1 MYHYFYG
8 LCESPFALTPDPK
21 YLFLSPSHKDALA
34 AMIYGVHERK
44 GFILILGEVGTG
56 KTTLVRHILGQSGMN
71 MKIAF
76 IFTPV
81 ASFEELLQM
90 VLQDLEVPCQ
100 SQQRLAMI
108 NALSDFLLQE
118 LVAERYVVLII
129 DEAQYLCPAI
139 LEDLRM
145 FSNVETAHNKLLQII
160 LVGQPELGEKLGHP
174 DLRQLRQR
182 IGLVAKLHPL
192 TVQETRHYIAHRLK
206 GAGYAGGELFTSRA
220 QATIYRASQGIPRL
234 INVICDKALVLGY
247 GADAKQITDRI
258 VKEVVKDWSV
268 FGPGIAP
275 APTRPRLRRAP
286 MLLVLMAVVLIL
298 VFMSEP
304 SRALLPR
311 LWRMLVEKA
320 SDIAAGRG
328 LLHF

>member
-1 MYHYFYG
+1 MYHHFYG

-56 KTTLVRHILGQSGMN
+56 KTTLARHILGQSGMN

-145 FSNVETAHNKLLQII
+145 FSNVETAHSKLLQII

-182 IGLVAKLHPL
+182 IGLVAGCDNLWNEKLREGMWK
-192 TVQETRHYIAHRLK
+192 ETDVS
-206 GAGYAGGELFTSRA
+206 LF
-220 QATIYRASQGIPRL
+220 
-234 INVICDKALVLGY
+234 GY
-247 GADAKQITDRI
+247 GGRKRLHSLLDSRRKNLQKGFSSTPRPQADFVPEGHVIFSLAVI
-258 VKEVVKDWSV
+258 VCLSICCALAQLSV
-268 FGPGIAP
+268 
-275 APTRPRLRRAP
+275 
-286 MLLVLMAVVLIL
+286 
-298 VFMSEP
+298 
-304 SRALLPR
+304 
-311 LWRMLVEKA
+311 RMIVTPL
-320 SDIAAGRG
+320 
-328 LLHF
+328 

>member
-1 MYHYFYG
+1 MYHHFYG

-34 AMIYGVHERK
+34 SMIYGVHERK

-71 MKIAF
+71 IKIAF

-100 SQQRLAMI
+100 SQQRLTMI

-129 DEAQYLCPAI
+129 DEAQYLCPDI

-160 LVGQPELGEKLGHP
+160 LVGQPELGKSLG
-174 DLRQLRQR
+174 
-182 IGLVAKLHPL
+182 
-192 TVQETRHYIAHRLK
+192 TRTCVSCAN
-206 GAGYAGGELFTSRA
+206 
-220 QATIYRASQGIPRL
+220 AS
-234 INVICDKALVLGY
+234 A
-247 GADAKQITDRI
+247 
-258 VKEVVKDWSV
+258 
-268 FGPGIAP
+268 
-275 APTRPRLRRAP
+275 
-286 MLLVLMAVVLIL
+286 
-298 VFMSEP
+298 
-304 SRALLPR
+304 
-311 LWRMLVEKA
+311 
-320 SDIAAGRG
+320 
-328 LLHF
+328 